1 MTLTAV
7 RDWLKTFSVAEHYYI
22 GKLDAKQ
29 DKSLG
34 VYSRATMG
42 QLPDIALGGLSCTKT
57 AVKQVSILLH
67 WNQNAKETDAA
78 AQALFEQL
86 QAAETIQIGGTQVAF
101 LQLLVPEPVDVGTDD
116 SGVYE
121 RVIWMDIYYR
131 RSD

>member
-7 RDWLKTFSVAEHYYI
+7 RDWLKTFTAAEHYYI

-67 WNQNAKETDAA
+67 WNQNAKETDTA

-86 QAAETIQIGGTQVAF
+86 QTAETIQIGGTQVAF

-116 SGVYE
+116 NGVYE
-121 RVIWMDIYYR
+121 RVIWVDFYYR